1 MPVYQVTNQDF
12 KPLAETSFE
21 AERLYERNDM
31 QRRLRDR
38 PEVLEDGLF
47 ILAEEYGDWEESNR
61 RIDLLAL
68 DSQGRLTVIEL
79 KRSDSDSLM
88 DLQAIRYA
96 AMVAD
101 MTLEQAVN
109 AHRNYLRDRQ
119 RDEGDAEDLVR
130 ARLTRESGEI
140 RINSGEPRIILVSS
154 SFSKELTTSV
164 LWLNR
169 TGMDITCVKLQPYKA
184 ADSLFLES
192 SRIIPIPEEEEYQL
206 RLRNREE
213 EAQQQQREASRTE
226 TSQGSD
232 EFRKS
237 LETAK
242 QSQKPRLAALLDV
255 AVSLERE
262 GLAEL
267 STNTG
272 SYNTV
277 LRVRLPHS
285 DRGFFNVFKNESGW
299 GYLKFGSARLFDSR
313 APRTKQRLEQVLNGT
328 ITPSST
334 VWELP
339 DGFIDALADAYREA
353 GGYPV
358 ATPELERGSELE
370 ATQESEEPGEPQG

>member
-1 MPVYQVTNQDF
+1 MPVYQVTSQEF

-21 AERLYERNDM
+21 AERLYERNDI
-31 QRRLRDR
+31 QRRLRDQ
-38 PEVLEDGLF
+38 PDVLEAGLF

-101 MTLEQAVN
+101 MTLEHAVI
-109 AHRNYLRDRQ
+109 AHRNYLRNRG
-119 RDEGDAEDLVR
+119 RDEGEAEDIVR
-130 ARLTRESGEI
+130 ARLTRENGDISLD
-140 RINSGEPRIILVSS
+140 SGEPRIILVSS

-169 TGMDITCVKLQPYKA
+169 TGMDITCVRLQPYKGHG
-184 ADSLFLES
+184 SLFLES
-192 SRIIPIPEEEEYQL
+192 SRIIPIPEAEDYQV

-213 EAQQQQREASRTE
+213 EAQQQQQETSLTE
-226 TSQGSD
+226 TSPGSNA
-232 EFRKS
+232 FRKS
-237 LETAK
+237 LETA
-242 QSQKPRLAALLDV
+242 QQLQKPRLAALLDL
-255 AVSLERE
+255 AVTLEKE

-267 STNTG
+267 STNSG

-277 LRVRLPHS
+277 LRVRLPRS

-313 APRTKQRLEQVLNGT
+313 APRSKQRLEQVLNGT

-353 GGYPV
+353 NGYPV
-358 ATPELERGSELE
+358 STPDLERGSELE
-370 ATQESEEPGEPQG
+370 ATQE